1 MHRPVV
7 LFVYIVLTTLLL
19 SFTRVEGA
27 SLEPGIWLAKLT
39 THSGNEIPFGM
50 HVKRTGENTVVEVLN
65 ATERLVIDKISY
77 RGDSIF
83 FTMPFFDSEIR
94 VERSGGQMNGYW
106 IRHLPGRDLRTSFS
120 AKMGTEERFPS
131 SEPAKGNVSGT
142 WDLSFKQAVHHAVG
156 VFQQDKRGVVT
167 GSILN
172 VDGDYRYLEGRMSG
186 DSLFLSTFDGAHA
199 YLFKSKYNR
208 ASGLLEGG
216 KMYAGGSG
224 YDEWTGKLDPAAKL
238 PDPYSLTTL
247 REGYRSINFAFRD
260 TKGRTVSLSD
270 PKFKNKIVIL
280 QFMGSWCPNC
290 MDETAFLSKFYDKY
304 KSDVAVIGLAYE
316 RTSNFDSSRT
326 SLQSFIKGFDVHYD
340 ILITGY
346 TPTPAQVLKSIPAL
360 KNYMAFPTTMIL
372 DKKGLVN
379 SIHTGFA
386 GPGTAKYY
394 EAFTEEFTNKIE
406 GLINQ
411 K

>member
-1 MHRPVV
+1 MHRSVA
-7 LFVYIVLTTLLL
+7 FYYHIFLTSLLI
-19 SFTRVEGA
+19 SFSRADGA
-27 SLEPGIWLAKLT
+27 SLEPGVWLAKLI
-39 THSGNEIPFGM
+39 THSGNAIPFGM
-50 HVKRTGENTVVEVLN
+50 RVKRTGETTVVEVLN
-65 ATERLVIDKISY
+65 ATERLVIDKINY
-77 RGDSIF
+77 RGDSVF
-83 FTMPFFDSEIR
+83 FTMPFFDAEIR
-94 VERSGGQMNGYW
+94 VRRFGGEMNGYW
-106 IRHLPGRDLRTSFS
+106 IRHLPGRDLHIPFF
-120 AKMGTEERFPS
+120 AKMGAEERFS
-131 SEPAKGNVSGT
+131 GSEPAKGNVSGT
-142 WDLSFKQAVHHAVG
+142 WDLSFKQAVHHSVG
-156 VFQQDKRGVVT
+156 VFQQDKNGVVT

-172 VDGDYRYLEGRMSG
+172 VDGDYRYLEGRLSG

-247 REGYRSINFAFRD
+247 REGYRSIDFAFPD
-260 TKGRTVSLSD
+260 TKGKTVSLSD
-270 PKFKNKIVIL
+270 PKFKNKIVVL

-304 KSDVAVIGLAYE
+304 KRNVAVIGLAYE
-316 RTSNFDSSRT
+316 RTPNFDSSRT
-326 SLQSFIKGFDVHYD
+326 SLQSFINGFNVHYD

-346 TPTPAQVLKSIPAL
+346 TPNPVQVMKSIPAL
-360 KNYMAFPTTMIL
+360 KNYMAFPTTMIV
-372 DKKGLVN
+372 DKKGVVN

-386 GPGTAKYY
+386 GPGTGKYY
-394 EAFTEEFTNKIE
+394 EEFTEEFTNKIE